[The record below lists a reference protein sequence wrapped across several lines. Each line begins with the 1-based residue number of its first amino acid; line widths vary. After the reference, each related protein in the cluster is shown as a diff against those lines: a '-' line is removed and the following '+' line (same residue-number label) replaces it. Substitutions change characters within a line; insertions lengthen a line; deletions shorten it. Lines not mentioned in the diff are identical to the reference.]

1 MNKTTGS
8 WVGWIGILLGAISFF
23 WQPLQIGIAAVVLG
37 IIGLTS
43 PSKGVNW
50 GAIIIGAISLIAVL
64 LQIQKQN
71 KRSDR

>member
-23 WQPLQIGIAAVVLG
+23 WQPLWMGIAAVVLG

-43 PSKGVNW
+43 PSKGGNG

-64 LQIQKQN
+64 L
-71 KRSDR
+71 